1 MSTWC
6 AVTVTSPIFAHHT
19 VITADGAQLAA
30 YVREPPGASPSSTVV
45 LSHGWTLAHQS
56 WDLVADLLP
65 NDLRVV
71 TYDQRGHGRSTFG
84 GGSKKPQQESVHR
97 LGIDLAT
104 VIAECA
110 PDESSLVLG
119 GHSMGG
125 MSVLAYAGLH
135 PEVFD
140 DRVQRVLLTST
151 AMSGLTGTKIR
162 GAAAAMRLFSHTP
175 GRLGRLITEKN
186 QLPLFGDNPDPVV
199 LASSRTVAAG
209 TSLRAFGSFYG
220 ALMEH
225 DESAAAATLA
235 KVPTTVVVG
244 TRDRLTSKR
253 LGAELAAAIP
263 GAELRVLEGV
273 GHMTPYERPELLA
286 AILIGEPDA
295 A

>member
-1 MSTWC
+1 MPSWS

-19 VITADGAQLAA
+19 VITADGARLAA
-30 YVREPPGASPSSTVV
+30 YVREPRGSGPSSTVV
-45 LSHGWTLAHQS
+45 LSHGWTLTHQS
-56 WDLVADLLP
+56 WDLVTDLLP
-65 NDLRVV
+65 SQLRVV

-84 GGSKKPQQESVHR
+84 GGGRKPQQESVRR
-97 LGIDLAT
+97 LGADLAT

-135 PEVFD
+135 PEAFD
-140 DRVQRVLLTST
+140 DRVQLVLLTST
-151 AMSGLTGTKIR
+151 AMSGLSGTKVR
-162 GAAAAMRLFSHTP
+162 GAAGAMRLLSHTP
-175 GRLGRLITEKN
+175 GRLGPLITGKN
-186 QLPLFGDNPDPVV
+186 QLTLFGDNPDPS
-199 LASSRTVAAG
+199 LLKSSRTVAAG
-209 TSLRAFGSFYG
+209 TPLRAFGSFYG
-220 ALMEH
+220 ALMQY

-235 KVPTTVVVG
+235 KVTTTVVVG

-253 LGAELAAAIP
+253 LGTELASAIP
-263 GAELRVLEGV
+263 GAELRVLDGV

-286 AILIGEPDA
+286 SILVGDREA